1 MLSSSKPPRAGQ
13 APMLLSHQHQ
23 SPTPCLGGLRVCE
36 PWPSHRFSGPPPPQ
50 RSSRHAA
57 LQAHMQ
63 RQRDIKLAS
72 SSYGSTSTP
81 HTARRPSANKHSI
94 VTPPLPA
101 QVLSPVRPISAAA
114 THQIDTQKHIPR
126 SLPASAKYQ
135 SPSPHPFRARLPL
148 APAGRLHTSF
158 ALPLHCTWLAPN
170 IMKREVLPKHDA
182 FLTRSDDTVRRP
194 VSGRGVLPTTE
205 QPLQHA
211 PVLPR
216 SMK

>member
-1 MLSSSKPPRAGQ
+1 LALAPFQRAPAPAAFQQARSTAGAHATAARYQACKFELWLHIYTTHGTSSF
-13 APMLLSHQHQ
+13 
-23 SPTPCLGGLRVCE
+23 LR
-36 PWPSHRFSGPPPPQ
+36 Q
-50 RSSRHAA
+50 KHA
-57 LQAHMQ
+57 
-63 RQRDIKLAS
+63 
-72 SSYGSTSTP
+72 T
-81 HTARRPSANKHSI
+81 SANKHSI